1 MAPWHTERISGPL
14 ADGVDKRARFASM
27 GSCFDDWVSTRLP
40 WGGGQPWRGQD
51 ADILRIPLLVK
62 FEGEP
67 FLRHTYRS
75 SAVQVLVH
83 LVGGC

>member
-14 ADGVDKRARFASM
+14 ADGVDKRARLASR
-27 GSCFDDWVSTRLP
+27 GSCTDRSGEHSLTM
-40 WGGGQPWRGQD
+40 GGQPWRGQD